1 VRFLIIRSKS
11 LSSIIEFG
19 GDVGPRVPG
28 TNERHD
34 RGALMK
40 FHTIL
45 RYQFGERAGYQCIVQ
60 QPMVDEVWDGLTLV
74 IDSEG
79 KPYNNWLF
87 QYAL

>member
-1 VRFLIIRSKS
+1 
-11 LSSIIEFG
+11 
-19 GDVGPRVPG
+19 
-28 TNERHD
+28 
-34 RGALMK
+34 MK